1 MFVLQVNLEPI
12 QWAYDSKRFFHYM
25 SVDLGSLH
33 GSMPEKFLNR
43 PNICPSLKHMS
54 GKAQKNT
61 ALDSMKHIKK
71 KHTPEEILNLV
82 NGHLEKDEGSK
93 AKYLMTLTT
102 GLGIKEKKDVVQG
115 LRKLKVEDI
124 TKTDLTDINKFGC
137 SFGAAALL
145 LVSCSIIYILV
156 F

>member
-1 MFVLQVNLEPI
+1 
-12 QWAYDSKRFFHYM
+12 
-25 SVDLGSLH
+25 
-33 GSMPEKFLNR
+33 
-43 PNICPSLKHMS
+43 
-54 GKAQKNT
+54 
-61 ALDSMKHIKK
+61 MKHIKK

-82 NGHLEKDEGSK
+82 NGHLEKGEESK

-102 GLGIKEKKDVVQG
+102 GLGIKDKKDVVQG

-137 SFGAAALL
+137 SFGAAAVLL
-145 LVSCSIIYILV
+145 FSCSIIYNLV

>member
-1 MFVLQVNLEPI
+1 
-12 QWAYDSKRFFHYM
+12 
-25 SVDLGSLH
+25 
-33 GSMPEKFLNR
+33 
-43 PNICPSLKHMS
+43 
-54 GKAQKNT
+54 
-61 ALDSMKHIKK
+61 MKHIKK

-82 NGHLEKDEGSK
+82 NGHLEKGEESK

-137 SFGAAALL
+137 SFGAAAVLF
-145 LVSCSIIYILV
+145 VSCSIIYNLFFKKWYLTMLCI
-156 F
+156 

>member
-1 MFVLQVNLEPI
+1 
-12 QWAYDSKRFFHYM
+12 
-25 SVDLGSLH
+25 
-33 GSMPEKFLNR
+33 
-43 PNICPSLKHMS
+43 
-54 GKAQKNT
+54 
-61 ALDSMKHIKK
+61 MKHIKK

-82 NGHLEKDEGSK
+82 NGHLEKGEESK

-102 GLGIKEKKDVVQG
+102 GLGIKKKKDVVQG

-137 SFGAAALL
+137 SFGAAAML
-145 LVSCSIIYILV
+145 LVSFSIIYNLV

>member
-1 MFVLQVNLEPI
+1 
-12 QWAYDSKRFFHYM
+12 
-25 SVDLGSLH
+25 
-33 GSMPEKFLNR
+33 
-43 PNICPSLKHMS
+43 
-54 GKAQKNT
+54 
-61 ALDSMKHIKK
+61 MKHIKK

-82 NGHLEKDEGSK
+82 NGHLEKGEESK

-115 LRKLKVEDI
+115 LHKLKVEDI

-137 SFGAAALL
+137 SFGAAAVL
-145 LVSCSIIYILV
+145 LVSCSIIYNLV

>member
-1 MFVLQVNLEPI
+1 
-12 QWAYDSKRFFHYM
+12 
-25 SVDLGSLH
+25 
-33 GSMPEKFLNR
+33 
-43 PNICPSLKHMS
+43 
-54 GKAQKNT
+54 
-61 ALDSMKHIKK
+61 MKHIKK

-82 NGHLEKDEGSK
+82 NGHLEKGEESK

-102 GLGIKEKKDVVQG
+102 GLGIKDKKDVVQG

-137 SFGAAALL
+137 SFGAAAVL
-145 LVSCSIIYILV
+145 LVSFSIIYNLV